1 MFYYLEGKI
10 SITAPN
16 IAVVDVGGVGFG
28 CYVTTNTL
36 SRLEDGKTARLYTY
50 CYIKEDAFD
59 IFGFYDTN
67 EKRCFEMLISVS
79 GVGPKAALSI
89 LSVTTPDQLA
99 LAIITDNEKAL
110 TSASGIGKRI
120 AQRIILELKDK
131 IAKENKTISVGS
143 AGLPIDLGTPAGVIS
158 EAMAALSVLGFSQQ
172 EISSLLKTIDTDNM
186 TVEEIV
192 KAALKSSLK

>member
-131 IAKENKTISVGS
+131 IAKENKTISSGS

-158 EAMAALSVLGFSQQ
+158 EAMAALAVLGFSQQ

>member
-50 CYIKEDAFD
+50 CYIKEDSFD

-131 IAKENKTISVGS
+131 IAKENKTISSGS

-158 EAMAALSVLGFSQQ
+158 EAMAALAVLGFSQQ

>member
-131 IAKENKTISVGS
+131 IAKENKTISSGS
-143 AGLPIDLGTPAGVIS
+143 AGLPIDLGMPAGVIS
-158 EAMAALSVLGFSQQ
+158 EAMAALAVLGFSQQ

-192 KAALKSSLK
+192 KEALKSSLK